1 MIEGIGA
8 IAHVQESATAAT
20 VAKPEPALT
29 DFVSQLGEVPDT
41 AISNVENMIA
51 GDDVEL
57 HTLMIELEM
66 AKLQMQL
73 AVEIRDKLVEAY
85 QELSRMQV

>member
-8 IAHVQESATAAT
+8 IAHVQQSAASATAS
-20 VAKPEPALT
+20 KPQPELT
-29 DFVSQLGEVPDT
+29 DFVSQLGEAPGS
-41 AISNVENMIA
+41 AISKVENVIA
-51 GDDVEL
+51 GEDVEL
-57 HTLMIELEM
+57 HTLMIELEV